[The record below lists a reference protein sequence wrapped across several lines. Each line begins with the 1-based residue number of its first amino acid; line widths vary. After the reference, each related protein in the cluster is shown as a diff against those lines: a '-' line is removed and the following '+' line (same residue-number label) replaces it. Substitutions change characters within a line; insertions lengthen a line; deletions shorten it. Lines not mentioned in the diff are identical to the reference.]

1 MTRRT
6 KHKSNEGKATSL
18 RPTTYERTR
27 ARQTGASIEQ
37 LRAEQ
42 RAAERMMKF
51 KDAKER
57 RRDRLKLWVTGPF
70 ISGAIRGASASR

>member
-6 KHKSNEGKATSL
+6 KTKPNESKTTSPK
-18 RPTTYERTR
+18 PTAYERAR

-42 RAAERMMKF
+42 EAAERMMKLKSAG
-51 KDAKER
+51 KDKA
-57 RRDRLKLWVTGPF
+57 G
-70 ISGAIRGASASR
+70 